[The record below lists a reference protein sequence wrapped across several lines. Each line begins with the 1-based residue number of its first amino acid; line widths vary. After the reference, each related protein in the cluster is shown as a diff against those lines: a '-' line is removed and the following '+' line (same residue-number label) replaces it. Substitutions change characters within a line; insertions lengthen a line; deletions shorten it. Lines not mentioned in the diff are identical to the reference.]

1 VISPR
6 LLSLKFAMA
15 LLGAIGY
22 ANLMAAPQVIACS
35 LTAAAVLGFEL
46 PQRVAGLRSG
56 AVSTRQYASG
66 AARVALRCAPEMLCV
81 AGALGVAVL
90 LRLRGDVDDVWL
102 NPQQAQIWE
111 QIKQEWPIL
120 CGADTLLNFQAWL
133 RLLALMA
140 VAARAKMD
148 EELPMTGMA
157 AVFMLTAM
165 TARTALATRTS
176 DYRLEGPLA
185 LGGDLP
191 IAVELAMLPRLAWL
205 SARAVRQTPVAAA
218 AWVGGVTWFASFHFL
233 NLATNPDADK
243 LFTLAHAMEMFAAF
257 AFMVNTIVAVCGPR
271 EKMRG
276 AAAGFMQ
283 LVMPCQAA
291 LSAYYFMPG
300 VGAFD
305 PHANLVGGGRP
316 FCLLVWANLFQLMAY
331 LCSAAF
337 FVAGC
342 FLFAPESAEA
352 ADGPLLVGIA
362 DEDEPKATSDVTED
376 LLEL

>member
-1 VISPR
+1 
-6 LLSLKFAMA
+6 MA
-15 LLGAIGY
+15 LLGAVGY
-22 ANLMAAPQVIACS
+22 GNLLAAPQVIACS

-56 AVSTRQYASG
+56 AVSTRQYAAG
-66 AARVALRCAPEMLCV
+66 AARVAVRCAPELLCV
-81 AGALGVAVL
+81 AGALGVAVM
-90 LRLRGDVDDVWL
+90 LRLRGDVDDVWSD
-102 NPQQAQIWE
+102 PMSAQVWE
-111 QIKQEWPIL
+111 QIKKEWPIL

-157 AVFMLTAM
+157 AVFLLAAM
-165 TARTALATRTS
+165 TARTALATRT
-176 DYRLEGPLA
+176 DAYRLEGPLA

-191 IAVELAMLPRLAWL
+191 IAIELAMLPRLAWL
-205 SARAVRQTPVAAA
+205 STRAVRQTPVAAA
-218 AWVGGVTWFASFHFL
+218 AWIGAVTWFASFHFL
-233 NLATNPDADK
+233 NLARMPEADK
-243 LFTLAHAMEMFAAF
+243 LFTLAHVMEMFAAF
-257 AFMVNTIVAVCGPR
+257 AFMLNTIVAVCGPR

-276 AAAGFMQ
+276 AASGFMQ
-283 LVMPCQAA
+283 LAMPCQAA

-305 PHANLVGGGRP
+305 PSPNLVGGGRP
-316 FCLLVWANLFQLMAY
+316 FCLLVWTNLFQLMAY

-342 FLFAPESAEA
+342 FLVEPASEATAAPELGA
-352 ADGPLLVGIA
+352 IA
-362 DEDEPKATSDVTED
+362 DEDDGKTAGESDDV
-376 LLEL
+376 LEL

>member
-1 VISPR
+1 
-6 LLSLKFAMA
+6 
-15 LLGAIGY
+15 
-22 ANLMAAPQVIACS
+22 
-35 LTAAAVLGFEL
+35 
-46 PQRVAGLRSG
+46 
-56 AVSTRQYASG
+56 
-66 AARVALRCAPEMLCV
+66 VALRCAPELLCV

-90 LRLRGDVDDVWL
+90 LRLRGDVDDVWPS
-102 NPQQAQIWE
+102 PQHAQVWE

-133 RLLALMA
+133 RLLVVMA
-140 VAARAKMD
+140 VAVRAKAN
-148 EELPMTGMA
+148 EKLPMTGMA
-157 AVFMLTAM
+157 AVFLLAAM
-165 TARTALATRTS
+165 TARTALATRT
-176 DYRLEGPLA
+176 DMYRLEGPLA

-205 SARAVRQTPVAAA
+205 SVRAVRQTPIAAA
-218 AWVGGVTWFASFHFL
+218 AWVGAVTWFASFHFL
-233 NLATNPDADK
+233 NLAKNPEADK
-243 LFTLAHAMEMFAAF
+243 LFILAHAMEMFAAF
-257 AFMVNTIVAVCGPR
+257 AFMINTIVAVCGGR
-271 EKMRG
+271 EEMRS

-305 PHANLVGGGRP
+305 PHASLVGGGRP
-316 FCLLVWANLFQLMAY
+316 FCVLIWANLFQLMAY

-342 FLFAPESAEA
+342 FLLAPESSEA
-352 ADGPLLVGIA
+352 ADAPLLSAIE
-362 DEDEPKATSDVTED
+362 DEEPKARDEAKDD